1 MFERRPASGLTARR
15 ADIMDNDFDQA
26 KGKIKQAVGDLTG
39 NKDLKKEGK
48 VDENAGKVKE
58 FVENTK
64 DKVEDLVDEV
74 KDKLTRD

>member
-1 MFERRPASGLTARR
+1 
-15 ADIMDNDFDQA
+15 MDNDFDQA

-48 VDENAGKVKE
+48 ADENAGKVKE

-74 KDKLTRD
+74 KDKLTKD

>member
-1 MFERRPASGLTARR
+1 
-15 ADIMDNDFDQA
+15 MDNDFDQA

-58 FVENTK
+58 FVESTK
-64 DKVEDLVDEV
+64 DKVEDLVDKA
-74 KDKLTRD
+74 KDKLTKD